1 MFIGGSAI
9 AFYAEPA
16 KFNTL
21 DWILWC
27 HIALFI
33 WLSVRYSQNI
43 SRTSASEKQEGIRLP
58 PLLDVGLIFS
68 VPVLGFTLH
77 AYLVHEST
85 QALTIGAA
93 VLAGTYA
100 VLTFWI
106 KKLIH
111 SFRSLQ
117 KAFSFSRLRFLP

>member
-1 MFIGGSAI
+1 M
-9 AFYAEPA
+9 
-16 KFNTL
+16 K
-21 DWILWC
+21 
-27 HIALFI
+27 
-33 WLSVRYSQNI
+33 
-43 SRTSASEKQEGIRLP
+43 KQEGIRLP

-106 KKLIH
+106 KKLIP
-111 SFRSLQ
+111 SFQSLQ
-117 KAFSFSRLRFLP
+117 KVFSFSRLLFCLNFSTRKRGALDCYWLGCTRNGFNRLGSN